1 MLGFFMKG
9 LTMNN
14 TQIYNSINLL
24 IHIFNNKKDFLNSN
38 SYPIFE
44 NSKYFNYL
52 IDNKLI
58 NKIDNLK
65 TNKNYYSSDYK
76 NNNKKKLK
84 VLYYI
89 TLNENNIINWITKN
103 NFVLRI
109 ESSGVSALLGFFFS

>member
-1 MLGFFMKG
+1 
-9 LTMNN
+9 MNN
-14 TQIYNSINLL
+14 TKIYNSINLL
-24 IHIFNNKKDFLNSN
+24 IHIFNNNKEFLNSDC
-38 SYPIFE
+38 YPIFE
-44 NSKYFNYL
+44 NSKHTNYL
-52 IDNKLI
+52 INNKLI

-65 TNKNYYSSDYK
+65 TNKNYYCTDYK

-109 ESSGVSALLGFFFS
+109 DQNNNLISKYN

>member
-1 MLGFFMKG
+1 M
-9 LTMNN
+9 
-14 TQIYNSINLL
+14 
-24 IHIFNNKKDFLNSN
+24 
-38 SYPIFE
+38 E
-44 NSKYFNYL
+44 NYHHTFK
-52 IDNKLI
+52 
-58 NKIDNLK
+58 LK

-109 ESSGVSALLGFFFS
+109 DQNNNLISKYN

>member
-1 MLGFFMKG
+1 MKG

-65 TNKNYYSSDYK
+65 INKNYYSSDYK

-109 ESSGVSALLGFFFS
+109 DQNNNLISNYN

>member
-24 IHIFNNKKDFLNSN
+24 IHIF
-38 SYPIFE
+38 
-44 NSKYFNYL
+44 
-52 IDNKLI
+52 
-58 NKIDNLK
+58 
-65 TNKNYYSSDYK
+65 
-76 NNNKKKLK
+76 NNKKKLK

-109 ESSGVSALLGFFFS
+109 DQNNNLISNYN